1 MAEHRADVPDD
12 FNDDVS
18 RETIVVAPADQTKT
32 VVVRSTQEAEPGRA
46 VLRTLISLLPAI
58 ISGVLLLP
66 ELVQIVVESYGE
78 TLPPSFRGVLL
89 AVSGFIVTTTLVM
102 TRIMASV
109 KVNEWLR
116 KNFKPAAPDNKPP
129 LNGPVA

>member
-12 FNDDVS
+12 FDVS
-18 RETIVVAPADQTKT
+18 RETVVVPPGDQTKT

-46 VLRTLISLLPAI
+46 VLRTFISLLPAI

-66 ELVQIVVESYGE
+66 EVIQIIVESYGE

-89 AVSGFIVTTTLVM
+89 AVSGFIVTGTLVM

-109 KVNEWLR
+109 KVNEWFR
-116 KNFKPAAPDNKPP
+116 AHFRAAAPDAKPP
-129 LNGPVA
+129 LKGPVA